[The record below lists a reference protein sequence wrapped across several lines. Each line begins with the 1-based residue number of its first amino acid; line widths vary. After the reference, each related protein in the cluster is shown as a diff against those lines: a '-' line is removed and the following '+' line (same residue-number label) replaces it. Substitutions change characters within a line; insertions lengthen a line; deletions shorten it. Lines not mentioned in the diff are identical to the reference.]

1 MTYQKYLN
9 WFYAIGSLLIIGGAV
24 MKVFMGIKF
33 GIWIIFIV
41 ISLTLYYQGWVIDKL
56 SREKWIE
63 VIRVLSKNDKKM
75 KTLKYLKLCC
85 IVFGT
90 LMLSRMI
97 LEHCF
102 QISFNKWISD
112 TIFLLFI
119 VCNFFLVY
127 KENKKEKK
135 KKPI

>member
-1 MTYQKYLN
+1 MKYKKYLS
-9 WFYAIGSLLIIGGAV
+9 WIYTIGALLLIVGAV

-75 KTLKYLKLCC
+75 KTLKYLRLCC
-85 IVFGT
+85 IVIGT
-90 LMLSRMI
+90 LVISKMI

-102 QISFNKWISD
+102 QILFNKWISD

-135 KKPI
+135 KKLI